1 MTKFIVIMTFCYL
14 FHKVGQVFFLKIRCR
29 SENFEH
35 IFFQVFFFTQIPEV
49 GHELLVEDLL
59 LGKVLKDLGRSNDQ
73 FLFSRLLFP
82 DHCERATLLH
92 VFNKLSKLLLPQYFF
107 ILTRLVTF
115 LEALID
121 SKFEQLAQ
129 LINAPLSEI
138 KRSLNGSIQAL
149 LADVQF

>member
-1 MTKFIVIMTFCYL
+1 MTKFVVLTTDFNL
-14 FHKVGQVFFLKIRCR
+14 VHKVGQVFFLKIRCL

-35 IFFQVFFFTQIPEV
+35 ILFQVFIFAQIPEV

-59 LGKVLKDLGRSNDQ
+59 PGKILKDLRRSNDQ
-73 FLFSRLLFP
+73 IFASRWLVP
-82 DHCERATLLH
+82 DHCERTTLLH
-92 VFNKLSKLLLPQYFF
+92 VFNKPSKLLLPQYFF
-107 ILTRLVTF
+107 ILIRLSTF

-121 SKFEQLAQ
+121 SKFDQLAQ

-138 KRSLNGSIQAL
+138 KRSLFGIQAL